1 MLLLQVT
8 RHGRVLDAGLSG
20 HAVAETVKRACRC
33 AGLDAGEYSGHSMR
47 AGLVTSAAAAGVAE
61 LDIARTSRHKS
72 VPTLRTYV
80 REAQLF

>member
-1 MLLLQVT
+1 MLE
-8 RHGRVLDAGLSG
+8 AGLSG
-20 HAVAETVKRACRC
+20 QAVAEAVKRACRR
-33 AGLDAGEYSGHSMR
+33 AGVDPAEYSGHSMR

-80 REAQLF
+80 REAQLFSRNAAAAVL

>member
-1 MLLLQVT
+1 M
-8 RHGRVLDAGLSG
+8 LDAGLSG
-20 HAVAETVKRACRC
+20 HAVAETVKRACRR

-47 AGLVTSAAAAGVAE
+47 AGLVTSAVAAGVAE

-72 VPTLRTYV
+72 VIDVADVR